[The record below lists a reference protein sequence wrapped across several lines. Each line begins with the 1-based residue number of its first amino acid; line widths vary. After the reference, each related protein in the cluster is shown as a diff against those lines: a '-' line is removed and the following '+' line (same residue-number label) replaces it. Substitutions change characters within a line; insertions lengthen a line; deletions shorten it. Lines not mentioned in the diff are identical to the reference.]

1 MPGLD
6 EYAALTITPNGQ
18 QALILHG
25 TVLSY
30 EHEHGERLAQFEYLK
45 RDGAEQEP
53 MGANASRLNYK
64 LVLMGEAPLTAG
76 GAPMSAGQRYQ
87 VLVTAQRSQPRC
99 LLVDPRLGRWQVGWS
114 SIRAS
119 EEPQKAIDCIEISL
133 SFVEDQIDQ
142 ALAIEAQP
150 TPQARANQAVDAY
163 SIVYAA
169 TFLAFNERTN
179 PSFQACVNASQ
190 HLADATGAFVN
201 AALNSVQSQGVD
213 PTLRAML
220 DSVRVARESYFTALD
235 ATLADSLDNPVSLV
249 EFKHAAYLTEAAS
262 VELLIAIEN
271 LKPQILDY
279 RLPTPMS
286 LIAVLQLIY
295 GADAQAHREEAERL
309 NPFSPT
315 VTIPAGT
322 TLRLVAPTPRQ

>member
-1 MPGLD
+1 MAGLD

-25 TVLSY
+25 TVLAY

-163 SIVYAA
+163 SAMYAA
-169 TFLAFNERTN
+169 TFLLFGNRSN
-179 PSFQACVNASQ
+179 PSYQAVVNYAQ
-190 HLADATGAFVN
+190 NLAMTAAAFVN
-201 AALNSVQSQGVD
+201 AALESTQNGTFD
-213 PTLRAML
+213 PTLRTML
-220 DSVRVARESYFTALD
+220 ASVESVRGDFFT
-235 ATLADSLDNPVSLV
+235 TLARTTTDSLEPDVSLT
-249 EFKHAAYLTEAAS
+249 EIRHAAYMTDAAC
-262 VELLIAIEN
+262 VELLASIEN
-271 LKPQILDY
+271 LRPQVFDY
-279 RLPTPMS
+279 YVASPMS
-286 LIAVLQLIY
+286 LIQVLQLVY
-295 GADAQAHREEAERL
+295 GSDAQSHREEAERL
-309 NPFSPT
+309 NPFFPT